1 MKRFKRILVATD
13 TRLESQPVLYTAA
26 EVAINNK
33 ASLKIVDV
41 VPDLSW
47 AARLSLQDHEHV
59 QDLLR
64 QEKTQRLESLAAP
77 IRDRGIEVETKLLE
91 GKTSVEI
98 VREVLR
104 GEHDLVVAVAK
115 GSNSRHSGFFGNTA
129 RRLLRH
135 CPSAVWLVAPE
146 TGPHVKH
153 IVACVDTSTDDPLD
167 AELNDKVFE
176 LASSISTF
184 QNSKF
189 SVLHAWLM
197 QDESLL
203 STRLKPKLLAQY
215 ETKDREYR
223 ERLLDKFLRQH
234 DSSRAA
240 ENVHVVKGKTPEVV
254 SNFVRDNYVDL
265 VVMGTIARSGLTG
278 LLMGNTSEEVLDQIN
293 CSVLTVKP
301 YSFKTP
307 IHA

>member
-1 MKRFKRILVATD
+1 MRRFKSILVATD
-13 TRLESQPVLYTAA
+13 TRLDRQPVLHTAA

-47 AARLSLQDHEHV
+47 AVRLTLQDHEHV

-64 QEKTQRLESLAAP
+64 QEKIQQLESLAVP
-77 IRDRGIEVETKLLE
+77 IRDQGIEVETKLLE

-115 GSNSRHSGFFGNTA
+115 GSKSRHSGFFGNTA
-129 RRLLRH
+129 RRLLQH
-135 CPSAVWLVAPE
+135 CPTAVWLVAPE
-146 TGPHVKH
+146 SAPQVKH
-153 IVACVDTSTDDPLD
+153 ILACVDTSTDNPLD
-167 AELNDKVFE
+167 AELNDKVYE

-184 QNSKF
+184 HNSKF
-189 SVLHAWLM
+189 SVVHAWLM

-203 STRLKPKLLAQY
+203 STRLKPKVLTQY

-234 DSSRAA
+234 ESSRSA

-254 SNFVRDNYVDL
+254 SNFVRDNSVDL
-265 VVMGTIARSGLTG
+265 VVMGTVARSGLTG
-278 LLMGNTSEEVLDQIN
+278 LLMGNTSAEVLDQIN
-293 CSVLTVKP
+293 CSVLAVKP